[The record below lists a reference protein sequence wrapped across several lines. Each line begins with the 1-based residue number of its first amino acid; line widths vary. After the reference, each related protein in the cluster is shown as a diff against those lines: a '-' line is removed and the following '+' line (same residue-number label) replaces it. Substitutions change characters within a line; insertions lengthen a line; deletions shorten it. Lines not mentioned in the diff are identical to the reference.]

1 MPLSYR
7 EDRYDAHVEKEPFC
21 LFVGT
26 MTQERKNVGRL
37 IAAAKK
43 FGFRLVLAGSPG
55 NAASENHLRA
65 QIADASNIDLKGF
78 VSDDELYSLYNRA
91 KVFALPSLNEGPLK
105 PPYMAATSSSLVW
118 AARRSITEKTPYGW

>member
-7 EDRYDAHVEKEPFC
+7 EDRYDAHIEKEPFC

-43 FGFRLVLAGSPG
+43 YGFRLVLAGSPG
-55 NAASENHLRA
+55 NAASERQLR
-65 QIADASNIDLKGF
+65 K
-78 VSDDELYSLYNRA
+78 ER
-91 KVFALPSLNEGPLK
+91 
-105 PPYMAATSSSLVW
+105 ATSYSS
-118 AARRSITEKTPYGW
+118 I